1 MIINSG
7 NPLSPKTYIAL
18 HNVEVNYHSIQQ
30 VTIDLCVNKH
40 DMVVLKLAGIPAN
53 YITDYIDAPV
63 RVTLS
68 SGPGR
73 SQDFCGRVLYVEPE
87 SDSRA
92 PIVNNSPFQT
102 IRLVCFGASMSMMG
116 AKSKLWENVSIK
128 SIAEQLCDTYRFS
141 LDVIDDNFILPRL
154 MQKGESDWAFLIR
167 ICEKYGYSVTVH
179 GTHMHIWD
187 PFKAIGRRPSYE
199 ELTSVSS
206 SLGAAPGNILNFKG
220 TFGYVTPQGYSTNY
234 EVSSLD
240 NDGVSQTVSSTS
252 FSKESWSGI
261 NDPSKFYNVVLESVQ
276 TVAEAEKIVG
286 AKERRT
292 FPFNASVEISAGSGI
307 VPGGIVKVT
316 GYNSHFDGL
325 WYVRDVKHTIG
336 GSSYFTKLEISRD
349 FNTSESFVVPPTQLA
364 QTAPEPEFVAGEW
377 RASSER
383 VNAYV

>member
-1 MIINSG
+1 MIISSG

-18 HNVEVNYHSIQQ
+18 HAVEVDYHSIQQ
-30 VTIDLCVNKH
+30 VTIDLCINKH

-73 SQDFCGRVLYVEPE
+73 YQDFCGRVLYVEPE

-92 PIVNNSPFQT
+92 PIVNKSPFQT
-102 IRLVCFGASMSMMG
+102 VRLVCFGASMSMMG

-141 LDVIDDNFILPRL
+141 LDVIDDNFVLPRL
-154 MQKGESDWAFLIR
+154 MQKGESDWAFLVR

-206 SLGAAPGNILNFKG
+206 NVAAAPGNILSFKG

-234 EVSSLD
+234 EISSLD
-240 NDGVSQTVSSTS
+240 SDGLSHSVSSTS
-252 FSKESWSGI
+252 FGAESWSGI
-261 NDPSKFYNVVLESVQ
+261 DHPSKFNNIVVEAAQ
-276 TVAEAEKIVG
+276 TVEEAAKIIG

-307 VPGGIVKVT
+307 VPGGVVKVT

-349 FNTSESFVVPPTQLA
+349 FNTSESFVIPPTQLA
-364 QTAPEPEFVAGEW
+364 QAAPEPSFVAGEW